1 MPDSM
6 LCCATNQ
13 QLQVAMSDTFFFADW
28 QVDPAANSLRRGKQ
42 LIQLEPK
49 AMDVLLLLCRHA
61 GEVLSSD
68 DIVRHCWP
76 DTDTG
81 DNPLHK
87 TITQL
92 RKALGD
98 NATNPVYIET
108 IRKRGYRTLADVR
121 FPLGQQQSVQA
132 QSWQQGSPFP
142 GLQAYDARYAS
153 VFFGR
158 GIQINT
164 LLSRIAQQIKYG
176 RDCCLLLGPS
186 GSGKSSLINA
196 GVMPNLMQQGGY
208 NGVEVLSFSS
218 LDLADV
224 AAGQLLTDLAG
235 SMLDWELNE
244 QPVFAGDS
252 AQSLAA
258 LLATEP
264 QQVMQRCLQQLPKN
278 AQTKQR
284 FALFVDR
291 LEVLLSS
298 PLFSAQQRTDF
309 VALLEQLATS
319 GAVLVLSA
327 CRNEFY
333 PLLVDYPS
341 LIAGKAK
348 GAHFDLAAPGRA
360 DLLQMIRLPALAAGL
375 SFDTDPATA
384 MGLDE
389 MLCTEAASNP
399 DALPM
404 LQYTLQ
410 QLYLQRSA
418 DNKLLL
424 PVYKALGGIEGA
436 IGKNA
441 EQAITGLSKAEQDS
455 LPRVLSML
463 VTLREDEKSITS
475 RSGRLTQ
482 LQTDAER
489 TLVQT
494 MIEQRL
500 FVSHLQ
506 NGEPCFSIAH
516 EALLRRWPRATA
528 WISEHHDSLSVK
540 SRLQHLTQ
548 RWLAEQQNSAYLL
561 ADGKP
566 LQEAQ
571 TLLAN
576 SLFSLEADERRF
588 IQVSAN
594 KAGLKRWTRRGTIAL
609 LCLLTFTAVSMSI
622 KSFNAERQAQQK
634 RLAAENLLGF
644 MVGEFADKLRS
655 IGRMDLLDGISNKA
669 LEYFSDFS
677 SANDH
682 LSAEARLKHGQ
693 TLEAM
698 GEVAYSRGKMDE
710 ATAALQAART
720 KLLSVLTEQP
730 DNLELLKTLGANA
743 FWLGQIQYD
752 ASNWQAVQPEFELY
766 YHYSERMYQLAPDD
780 LDAIMELSYATNSLG
795 SLAMKLQQFDLA
807 RKNFE
812 ESLRLRLLVQSQ
824 QPDNQQLIADI
835 ANTRSWLAS
844 AALAQGDI
852 TAAIATH
859 MDIQRE
865 LVSHETT
872 AELYSLLTLADSYL
886 MFSDLLGYQGKAEE
900 SLIYTELGYNI
911 TSKALK
917 QDPDSSIWQRRKY
930 YYYYHKLIFASE
942 LSKSE
947 VMQHFADFK
956 LRLSKDSTTLTTA
969 NRQDILA
976 RQQLAVAKQLYAIG
990 HFGEGKHFAE
1000 LALTA
1005 YQELLEQHANNMR
1018 YVALLAESQTT
1029 LAKALSK
1036 ENQVDKVQMLC
1047 QQVIGSLTDIV
1058 TQNKDPQYSVPYVK
1072 ALDCLGQLQTK
1083 SELIAMLQQN
1093 GIVNIRF

>member
-1 MPDSM
+1 
-6 LCCATNQ
+6 
-13 QLQVAMSDTFFFADW
+13 MSDTFFFADW

-108 IRKRGYRTLADVR
+108 IRKRGYRTLAEVR

-208 NGVEVLSFSS
+208 NGIQVLSFSN

-224 AAGQLLTDLAG
+224 APGQLLTDLAG
-235 SMLDWELNE
+235 AMLDWELDDT
-244 QPVFAGDS
+244 PVFAGDS

-258 LLATEP
+258 LLATVP

-375 SFDTDPATA
+375 SFDTDPDTA
-384 MGLDE
+384 MPLDE
-389 MLCTEAASNP
+389 MLCSEAASNP

-424 PVYKALGGIEGA
+424 SVYKALGGIEGA

-441 EQAITGLSKAEQDS
+441 EQAIAALGSAEKAS

-475 RSGRLTQ
+475 RSGRVQQ

-494 MIEQRL
+494 MVEQRL

-540 SRLQHLTQ
+540 SRLQHLSQ

-571 TLLAN
+571 TLLNN

-594 KAGLKRWTRRGTIAL
+594 KARLKRWTRRGTIAM

-622 KSFNAERQAQQK
+622 KSFKAEQQAQQK

-720 KLLSVLTEQP
+720 KLLSVLAEQP

-743 FWLGQIQYD
+743 FWLGQIHYD
-752 ASNWQAVQPEFELY
+752 ASNWQAVQPEFEQY
-766 YHYSERMYQLAPDD
+766 YHYSERMYQIAPDD

-795 SLAMKLQQFDLA
+795 SLALQQQQFDIA

-852 TAAIATH
+852 TAAIETH

-865 LVSHETT
+865 LISSEGTT
-872 AELYSLLTLADSYL
+872 ELYSLLTLADSYL
-886 MFSDLLGYQGKAEE
+886 MLADLLGYQGKAEN

-911 TSKALK
+911 TSKALE
-917 QDPDSSIWQRRKY
+917 QDPNSSIWQRRKY
-930 YYYYHKLIFASE
+930 YYYYHKLIFTDE

-947 VMQHFADFK
+947 IMQHFTEFEF
-956 LRLSKDSTTLTTA
+956 RLSIDSTTLTTA
-969 NRQDILA
+969 NRQDIVA
-976 RQQLAVAKQLYAIG
+976 RQQLAVAKRLYAIG
-990 HFGEGKHFAE
+990 HFGDGKRFAE

-1005 YQELLEQHANNMR
+1005 YQELLEQHASNMR
-1018 YVALLAESQTT
+1018 YVALLAESQIT
-1029 LAKALSK
+1029 LAKALFN
-1036 ENQVDKVQMLC
+1036 ENQAESAQVLC
-1047 QQVIGSLTDIV
+1047 QQVLSSLSNIV
-1058 TQNKDPQYSVPYVK
+1058 KHNKDPQYSVPYVK
-1072 ALDCLGQLQTK
+1072 ALDCLGLLQTQP
-1083 SELIAMLQQN
+1083 ELIAMLQQN
-1093 GIVNIRF
+1093 GIVNIKF

>member
-1 MPDSM
+1 
-6 LCCATNQ
+6 
-13 QLQVAMSDTFFFADW
+13 MSDTFFFADW

-68 DIVRHCWP
+68 DIVRECWP

-108 IRKRGYRTLADVR
+108 IRKRGYRTLAEVR

-258 LLATEP
+258 LLATDP

-441 EQAITGLSKAEQDS
+441 EQAIKGLSKVEQDS

-475 RSGRLTQ
+475 RSGRVQQ

-494 MIEQRL
+494 MVEQRL

-609 LCLLTFTAVSMSI
+609 LCLLTFTAVSMSFR
-622 KSFNAERQAQQK
+622 SFNAEQQAQQK

-720 KLLSVLTEQP
+720 KLLSVLAEQP

-795 SLAMKLQQFDLA
+795 SLAMELQQFDVA

-812 ESLRLRLLVQSQ
+812 ESLRLKLLAANQQS
-824 QPDNQQLIADI
+824 DNGQLIADI
-835 ANTRSWLAS
+835 ADTRSWLAS
-844 AALAQGDI
+844 AALAEGNVHL
-852 TAAIATH
+852 AIKIHQELLA
-859 MDIQRE
+859 E
-865 LVSHETT
+865 LVNIKTKPEPYLLDILSNSYQKL
-872 AELYSLLTLADSYL
+872 AELLIHQGKTVKAQTVFAQADRALSQAIEQDPENSRWLRNKHFLDYQKFNINPGSSAAQIEHNLTLLTETLNAQKKVLSNTNIKDIKARLWLSTAKQLQDIGQFGLSKKYVDLASAAFTGLTEQYTQNHNYSAALADSQ
-886 MFSDLLGYQGKAEE
+886 LLQ
-900 SLIYTELGYNI
+900 
-911 TSKALK
+911 
-917 QDPDSSIWQRRKY
+917 
-930 YYYYHKLIFASE
+930 
-942 LSKSE
+942 
-947 VMQHFADFK
+947 
-956 LRLSKDSTTLTTA
+956 
-969 NRQDILA
+969 
-976 RQQLAVAKQLYAIG
+976 AK
-990 HFGEGKHFAE
+990 
-1000 LALTA
+1000 ALTA
-1005 YQELLEQHANNMR
+1005 ATKLDAAIIVCNKVKDR
-1018 YVALLAESQTT
+1018 
-1029 LAKALSK
+1029 LS
-1036 ENQVDKVQMLC
+1036 
-1047 QQVIGSLTDIV
+1047 VITRKD
-1058 TQNKDPQYSVPYVK
+1058 KDPRYSITYAK
-1072 ALDCLGQLQTK
+1072 ALDCLG
-1083 SELIAMLQQN
+1083 ELESYPELMTMLQQN

>member
-1 MPDSM
+1 
-6 LCCATNQ
+6 
-13 QLQVAMSDTFFFADW
+13 MSDTFFFADW

-49 AMDVLLLLCRHA
+49 AMDVLLLLCRHG

-98 NATNPVYIET
+98 SATNPVYIET
-108 IRKRGYRTLADVR
+108 IRKRGYRTLAEVR

-208 NGVEVLSFSS
+208 NGIQVLSYSS

-224 AAGQLLTDLAG
+224 APGQLLTDLAG
-235 SMLDWELNE
+235 AMLDWELDDA
-244 QPVFAGDS
+244 PVFAGDS

-258 LLATEP
+258 LLAMDP

-278 AQTKQR
+278 AQLKQR

-298 PLFSAQQRTDF
+298 PLFSSEQRTHF
-309 VALLEQLATS
+309 TLLLEQLATS

-348 GAHFDLAAPGRA
+348 GAHFDLAAPGRS

-375 SFDTDPATA
+375 GFDTDPDTA
-384 MGLDE
+384 MPLDE
-389 MLCTEAASNP
+389 MLCSEAASNP

-410 QLYLQRSA
+410 QLYLQRSK

-424 PVYKALGGIEGA
+424 SVYKALGGIEGA

-441 EQAITGLSKAEQDS
+441 EQAIKGLSKAEQDS

-475 RSGRLTQ
+475 RSGRVQQ

-494 MIEQRL
+494 MVEQRL

-571 TLLAN
+571 TLLGN

-594 KAGLKRWTRRGTIAL
+594 KAGLKRWTWRATIAM
-609 LCLLTFTAVSMSI
+609 LCLLSFTAVTMSI
-622 KSFNAERQAQQK
+622 KSFNAEQQAQQK

-720 KLLSVLTEQP
+720 KLLSVLAEQP

-743 FWLGQIQYD
+743 FWLGQIHYD

-766 YHYSERMYQLAPDD
+766 YHYSERMYQIAPDD

-812 ESLRLRLLVQSQ
+812 ESLQLRLLVQSK
-824 QPDNQQLIADI
+824 QPENKQLLADI

-844 AALAQGDI
+844 ASLAEGKVHLAIEIHQRLQADLVDTTIKPEPYLLDILSSSYQKLADLLIYQGKINEAQTVSNLGEQALSQ
-852 TAAIATH
+852 AIEQ
-859 MDIQRE
+859 DPENSRWLRNKSFIDYQKFNINPG
-865 LVSHETT
+865 ST
-872 AELYSLLTLADSYL
+872 AEQIEHDLSLLTEALNKQKNVLSNTNIKDMQARLWLSTAIQLQEIDHLALSKKYADLAYASLKALTERHRQNYNYSLALADTQ
-886 MFSDLLGYQGKAEE
+886 LLQ
-900 SLIYTELGYNI
+900 
-911 TSKALK
+911 
-917 QDPDSSIWQRRKY
+917 
-930 YYYYHKLIFASE
+930 
-942 LSKSE
+942 
-947 VMQHFADFK
+947 
-956 LRLSKDSTTLTTA
+956 
-969 NRQDILA
+969 
-976 RQQLAVAKQLYAIG
+976 AK
-990 HFGEGKHFAE
+990 
-1000 LALTA
+1000 
-1005 YQELLEQHANNMR
+1005 
-1018 YVALLAESQTT
+1018 VLLATDKRGMAVNLCNQVKDNLSVITEKNKEPRFIITF
-1029 LAKALSK
+1029 AKAL
-1036 ENQVDKVQMLC
+1036 N
-1047 QQVIGSLTDIV
+1047 
-1058 TQNKDPQYSVPYVK
+1058 
-1072 ALDCLGQLQTK
+1072 CLGELQNYPDI
-1083 SELIAMLQQN
+1083 LAMLQQN
-1093 GIVNIRF
+1093 NIANFKF